1 MKINHL
7 PKLFIILFFVFL
19 QEKTFAQMGINATGT
34 PPASNAMLDISS
46 TTKGLLIPRMT
57 TPQRTALAHTKG
69 LTVFDITTD
78 SYWYSNG
85 AAWVNMATISSASPW
100 LTSGNDISN
109 SNTGNIGIGT
119 ASPFYK
125 LDVLTSSSGLA
136 ARFKSSISYCSL
148 NIDAFNGDAALLFFN
163 NGDPKWNI
171 RNRPSDE
178 SLEIYEQGGGGSRM
192 VVQRATG
199 NIGIGGVLPLTILHV
214 KQPSNGLG
222 LRLTNNAWDWDIY
235 TSNGAGLNFNFNG
248 VNKAYISSSN
258 GSYVATS
265 DARLK
270 KDINKMPSVLVKVM
284 ELQAK
289 TYKYLDNKESD
300 MASSGFIAQ
309 EVMPLFPDLVSDF
322 QRPSKDS
329 SDTTVYHGLNYAG
342 FSVVAIKAIQEQQQ
356 IIEKQ
361 QVEIDL
367 LKKQVQSIIEQVSKK

>member
-1 MKINHL
+1 
-7 PKLFIILFFVFL
+7 
-19 QEKTFAQMGINATGT
+19 
-34 PPASNAMLDISS
+34 
-46 TTKGLLIPRMT
+46 
-57 TPQRTALAHTKG
+57 

-100 LTSGNDISN
+100 LTSGNDINN

-119 ASPFYK
+119 NNPSYK
-125 LDVLTSSSGLA
+125 LDVLTNGTFSV
-136 ARFKSSISYCSL
+136 ARFKSKSSYCAID
-148 NIDAFNGDAALLFFN
+148 IDAADGDAGIIIKN
-163 NGDPKWNI
+163 NGVSQWLI
-171 RNRPSDE
+171 RNRPSDDYF
-178 SLEIYEQGGGGSRM
+178 EIFEFGGGGSRM
-192 VVQRATG
+192 VAQKGTG
-199 NIGIGGVLPLTILHV
+199 NIGIGVDNPDTRLHV
-214 KQPSNGLG
+214 QQPANGLG

-235 TSNGAGLNFNFNG
+235 TSNGAGLNFNYNG
-248 VNKAYISSSN
+248 VNKGYISSVN

-270 KDINKMPSVLVKVM
+270 KDINKMPSVLEKVM
-284 ELQAK
+284 ALQAK

-329 SDTTVYHGLNYAG
+329 TDTTVYHGLNYAG

-356 IIEKQ
+356 QIETLKAQ
-361 QVEIDL
+361 MQKMQTAIDAL
-367 LKKQVQSIIEQVSKK
+367 GKK